1 MAHPEQKV
9 WCNYVKQKRPEFFK
23 NVHVCDIGSL
33 DINCNN
39 RYLFEDY
46 KYVGV
51 DICTGRNVDVVMKAH
66 EFNH

>member
-9 WCNYVKQKRPEFFK
+9 WCNYVKKKHPEMFK

-33 DINCNN
+33 DINGNN

-46 KYVGV
+46 KYIGV
-51 DICTGRNVDVVMKAH
+51 DIYPGRNVDVISNLAMIA
-66 EFNH
+66 